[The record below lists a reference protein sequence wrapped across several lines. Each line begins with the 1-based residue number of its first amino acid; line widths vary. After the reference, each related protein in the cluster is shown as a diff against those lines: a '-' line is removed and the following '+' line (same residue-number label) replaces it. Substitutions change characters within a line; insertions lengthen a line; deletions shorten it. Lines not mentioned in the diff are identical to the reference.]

1 MVKNIWIN
9 KIYSITMPKM
19 HKIMSFIAI
28 ICVSFVRICH
38 IAYLSCINLASLEK
52 GYFIPHGCEI
62 KENTG
67 QFEDCWHLN

>member
-52 GYFIPHGCEI
+52 AILFRMAVKSKKTPDNLRIAGI
-62 KENTG
+62 
-67 QFEDCWHLN
+67 